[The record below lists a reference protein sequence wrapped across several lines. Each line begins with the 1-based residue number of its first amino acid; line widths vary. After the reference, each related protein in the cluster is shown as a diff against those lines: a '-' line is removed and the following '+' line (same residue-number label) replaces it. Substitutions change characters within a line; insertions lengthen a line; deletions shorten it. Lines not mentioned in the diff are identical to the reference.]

1 MKPVLIVKLG
11 ATFPDLAR
19 SHGDFE
25 DWIARR
31 LGPDVGQVTVHDPCT
46 AELPDPAG
54 FSGVILTGS
63 HAMVTEHRDWS
74 QRTAA
79 WIPAVIRSA
88 TPLLGICY
96 GHQLVAHALGGSVD
110 NNPSGRQFGTVWID
124 KHASAES
131 DPLFADLP
139 ERFAAHTC
147 HTQCVLSLPS
157 GAICL
162 AASPMDAHQAYRIGD
177 RTWGVQFHPEFD
189 EIATA
194 AYIDHCADVLRA
206 QGDEPARLKTSVTN
220 TPGSESLLQ
229 RFATFA
235 KCVQWGQVLTRAMGS
250 GLDL

>member
-11 ATFPDLAR
+11 STFPDLAR

-31 LGPDVGQVTVHDPCT
+31 LGPDIGQVTVHDPCM
-46 AELPDPAG
+46 AELPDPAR

-96 GHQLVAHALGGSVD
+96 GHQLVAHALGGSVG
-110 NNPSGRQFGTVWID
+110 NNPCGRQFGTVSID
-124 KHASAES
+124 KHTLDES

-139 ERFAAHTC
+139 ECFAAHTC
-147 HTQCVLSLPS
+147 HTQSVRSLPPD
-157 GAICL
+157 AICL
-162 AASPMDAHQAYRIGD
+162 AASAMDAHQAYRIGD
-177 RTWGVQFHPEFD
+177 STWGVQFHPEFD
-189 EIATA
+189 EIATT

-206 QGDEPARLKTSVTN
+206 QGDEPARLKAAVTK
-220 TPGSESLLQ
+220 TPWSESLLK
-229 RFATFA
+229 RFATIA
-235 KCVQWGQVLTRAMGS
+235 ACS
-250 GLDL
+250 